1 MKVFKK
7 TKGRIYN
14 ETNTYYTLLVDGEMV
29 TITKSVMHKMVTFPD
44 YLMEGDS
51 LRVNIEIDLMRVSE
65 DGNISYYPDHSV
77 YALRQE
83 QGSAPEK
90 LLEGIEEFSVNY
102 DNCLEKLSEKLPQ
115 MNREERFRALQLFE
129 RSNDVQA
136 KDELMRLL
144 SIHSLPDEGENVEY
158 KSSLFHCA
166 QGSKYN
172 KERHG
177 QLMEI
182 TMSVAAIANTA
193 RKGIVYVGI
202 KDKLK
207 NYEAAGI
214 EEEIA
219 RQYPSMT
226 LDQYTNTVITNFIRM
241 YTQSDVFMQGLKFN
255 WMKYQG
261 HLILRIEIDFKGDI
275 VLCNVSNKPFIPYRV
290 ASSTHCVSGYEL
302 VEYVR
307 NHSINYSSF
316 ASS

>member
-307 NHSINYSSF
+307 NHSIN
-316 ASS
+316 

>member
-44 YLMEGDS
+44 YLMDGDS
-51 LRVNIEIDLMRVSE
+51 LRANIEIDLMRVSE

-83 QGSAPEK
+83 QGFAPEK
-90 LLEGIEEFSVNY
+90 LLEGIEELSVNY

-115 MNREERFRALQLFE
+115 MNHEERYRALRLFE
-129 RSNDVQA
+129 KSNDAQA

-144 SIHSLPDEGENVEY
+144 SIPCLPDEGENVEY
-158 KSSLFHCA
+158 KSSLYHCA

-182 TMSVAAIANTA
+182 TMSAAAIANTA
-193 RKGIVYVGI
+193 RKGIVLLG
-202 KDKLK
+202 
-207 NYEAAGI
+207 
-214 EEEIA
+214 
-219 RQYPSMT
+219 
-226 LDQYTNTVITNFIRM
+226 
-241 YTQSDVFMQGLKFN
+241 
-255 WMKYQG
+255 
-261 HLILRIEIDFKGDI
+261 
-275 VLCNVSNKPFIPYRV
+275 
-290 ASSTHCVSGYEL
+290 
-302 VEYVR
+302 
-307 NHSINYSSF
+307 
-316 ASS
+316 